1 MQMFMYDIMVFFK
14 PSTIHLN
21 LLLSELSTPTE
32 PPAPQIYNTDIISG
46 ELHEY
51 RSFSKG
57 RVDLNISMQ
66 TLIQV
71 MLRTRVKTI

>member
-1 MQMFMYDIMVFFK
+1 MQMFIYDDIMVFFK
-14 PSTIHLN
+14 PSIHLN